1 MLAHEL
7 DRAAPVRHRR
17 AFAGFLDGRG
27 GERLLERDDELLN
40 LVLLFFLPCLAERFF
55 VEAFAVL
62 GGRVLHEHVVALS
75 FERAE
80 KALNRVPRR
89 VLSVEI
95 DRGRVDFPLAVLEH
109 EVKLL
114 SVPRRERRGDDGRG
128 GLARER
134 VSHLSRFLRIV
145 LHHAAKRFE
154 RSSAARFV
162 AEQAVRVVRTAVF
175 ERARVFA
182 QRRARVL
189 RGRHAARRRE
199 RDGRTR
205 ENGRDAREHR
215 ASVYHKLEYE
225 KTVSETLPILPLR
238 NSVVFPASVVPIN
251 VGRMRSV
258 RLVEELEAQER
269 AVVGIVS
276 QRDGDVDEPG
286 WEDVYEIGTVAR
298 VVKVIRLGAQNYS
311 VVLHGLSRMK
321 MIAPVSLE
329 PYMRAKVE
337 RIAEDLE
344 RDAELDALGTRLR
357 DSMREVLELTPNL
370 PKEVSAIL
378 DNVRESGALA
388 DLVASNF
395 GPEQATVEGKQ
406 KVLETF
412 DAKTRVGLVLAMAE
426 HQLDVLRVRREVST
440 MVEDEGKTQREQ
452 ILRQQMKNI
461 REELGEAG
469 EEDEVEELR
478 ERLRRAGLSDDAQ
491 KIARKQLSR
500 LAGMQQQSAE
510 YNVTRTYLEW
520 LADLPWSKTTQDKLD
535 PQDVRRCLDEDHFG
549 LEKVKK
555 RIVEYIA
562 VRKLKTDT
570 LARAGGPLSA
580 RSAAQKQSL
589 KGPILCFI
597 GPPGVGKTSLGR
609 SIARSMGRRY
619 HRIALGGVRDEA
631 EIRGHR
637 RTYVG
642 ALPGRIMQ
650 GLKKVAVKNPVLVL
664 DEIDKMGVDMMGD
677 PAAALLEVLDPA
689 QNNSF
694 QDHYVDTPFDL
705 SQVTFLATA
714 NNPDTIPPAL
724 WDRLEVIEVP
734 GYTRNEKRSIAHEFL
749 IPKQLSSHGL
759 TDERLEFTREGTE
772 TIIDRY
778 TREAGVRGLEREIG
792 SVCRAVAMRIAE
804 GETDVHAKAD
814 AAFVE
819 KVLGPPRFSPDLA
832 ERTMSPGVATGLA
845 WTPSGGDILF
855 IEASSMPGKG
865 SIMVTGNLK
874 SVMQESAH
882 TALSYVRS
890 KTDKLKLDPEFLK
903 AIDLHVHVPK
913 GGTPKDGPSAGVTIF
928 AAVASLLLKWPLKRD
943 VAMTGE
949 ITLRGAVMPV
959 GGIKEKLLAAHRAG
973 ITEVLVPARNE
984 SDLDEVP
991 KDVRD
996 SMKIHLVK
1004 RVDEVLALVLD
1015 PTATPDAPVSSSPT
1029 PPAP

>member
-1 MLAHEL
+1 M
-7 DRAAPVRHRR
+7 
-17 AFAGFLDGRG
+17 
-27 GERLLERDDELLN
+27 
-40 LVLLFFLPCLAERFF
+40 
-55 VEAFAVL
+55 
-62 GGRVLHEHVVALS
+62 
-75 FERAE
+75 
-80 KALNRVPRR
+80 
-89 VLSVEI
+89 
-95 DRGRVDFPLAVLEH
+95 
-109 EVKLL
+109 
-114 SVPRRERRGDDGRG
+114 
-128 GLARER
+128 
-134 VSHLSRFLRIV
+134 
-145 LHHAAKRFE
+145 
-154 RSSAARFV
+154 
-162 AEQAVRVVRTAVF
+162 T
-175 ERARVFA
+175 
-182 QRRARVL
+182 
-189 RGRHAARRRE
+189 
-199 RDGRTR
+199 T
-205 ENGRDAREHR
+205 
-215 ASVYHKLEYE
+215 
-225 KTVSETLPILPLR
+225 ETLPILPLR

-258 RLVEELEAQER
+258 RLVEELESQER

-276 QRDGDVDEPG
+276 QRDGDIDEPA
-286 WEDVYEIGTVAR
+286 WEQVYDVGTVAR

-321 MIAPVSLE
+321 LVAPVTLE
-329 PYMRAKVE
+329 PYMRGRVE
-337 RIAEDLE
+337 RVAEDLE
-344 RDAELDALGTRLR
+344 RDAELDSIGTRLR
-357 DSMREVLELTPNL
+357 EAMREVLGLTPNL
-370 PKEVSAIL
+370 PKEVAAIL

-388 DLVASNF
+388 DLITSNLT
-395 GPEQATVEGKQ
+395 PEQATVEDKQ
-406 KVLETF
+406 KVLAMF
-412 DAKTRVGLVLAMAE
+412 DAKERVRLVLAMVQ

-469 EEDEVEELR
+469 DEDEVEELR
-478 ERLRRAGLSDDAQ
+478 ERIRRAGLSEDAQ

-510 YNVTRTYLEW
+510 HNVTRTYIEW

-535 PQDVRRCLDEDHFG
+535 PQDVRRCLDEDHYG

-562 VRKLKTDT
+562 VRKLKSESPKHRG
-570 LARAGGPLSA
+570 A
-580 RSAAQKQSL
+580 KQGL
-589 KGPILCFI
+589 RGPILCFI

-642 ALPGRIMQ
+642 ALPGRIIQ
-650 GLKKVAVKNPVLVL
+650 GLKKIGVKNPVFVL
-664 DEIDKMGVDMMGD
+664 DEVDKLGVDMMGD

-694 QDHYVDTPFDL
+694 QDHYIDTPFDL
-705 SQVTFLATA
+705 SLITFLATA
-714 NNPDTIPPAL
+714 NNPDTIPAPL

-734 GYTRNEKRSIAHEFL
+734 GYTRREKRSIAKEFL
-749 IPKQLSSHGL
+749 VPKQLSSHGL
-759 TDERLEFTREGTE
+759 TDERLDFGDDALE

-792 SVCRAVAMRIAE
+792 AVCRAIAMRIAE
-804 GETDVHAKAD
+804 GEDVHEKATPELI
-814 AAFVE
+814 E
-819 KVLGPPRFSPDLA
+819 KLLGPPRHIPDLA

-855 IEASSMPGKG
+855 IEVTSMPGKG
-865 SIMVTGNLK
+865 KIIVTGNLK
-874 SVMQESAH
+874 SVMEESAH
-882 TALSYVRS
+882 AALSFVRS
-890 KTDKLKLDPEFLK
+890 KAVQLKLDPEFLK
-903 AIDLHVHVPK
+903 AIDIHIHFPK

-928 AAVASLLLKWPLKRD
+928 AAVVSHLLKWPLKRE

-949 ITLRGAVMPV
+949 ITLRGTVMPV

-984 SDLDEVP
+984 PDLEEIP
-991 KDVRD
+991 KDIREA
-996 SMKIHLVK
+996 MHIHLIK

-1015 PTATPDAPVSSSPT
+1015 PNAPPPT
-1029 PPAP
+1029 PPPPAPESEAQV